1 MGAKRI
7 TALVLLVL
15 SAAFIAAVVSYH
27 AFLRLGEQN
36 DWAIVKSIS
45 AVADAREVDAQNRY
59 LRENLDVMAK
69 RLGELQARLVQ
80 LDSLGERVAGMAG
93 LDIKDIKAMPDGFEI
108 EFTMPVDAS
117 KLKNPML
124 YNINSFTYMYHH
136 NYGSPII
143 NNRST

>member
-1 MGAKRI
+1 MHVIITDIRSSSSRTIEMGAKRI

-80 LDSLGERVAGMAG
+80 LDSLGRAEFVVTLS
-93 LDIKDIKAMPDGFEI
+93 LD
-108 EFTMPVDAS
+108 VDLVIAPALPGDLDTTRITRTES
-117 KLKNPML
+117 VTIL
-124 YNINSFTYMYHH
+124 
-136 NYGSPII
+136 G
-143 NNRST
+143 